1 MNAGRLVDWGAPKG
15 MLVQRSCASRFV
27 RRLFFISSMSSFYT
41 SSRRGHL
48 IVLGVGVVAVLLF
61 AVVALGIS
69 GEILRRAILLAVVA
83 VVALDGERR
92 PAKRPLSDVFRILA
106 EHRVVTS
113 GPSRRALR
121 FGGERRGS
129 FVNLSE
135 GVPSLLS
142 HWAALTKARRRLSL
156 SRRDVSASAVQ
167 AAVSPTGTTIG
178 SVPGKYIGVKVR
190 FMRVL
195 VVCVGGCMS
204 SGKAERLVDPSEIAT
219 GHATSTSLF

>member
-1 MNAGRLVDWGAPKG
+1 
-15 MLVQRSCASRFV
+15 MLAQRSCASRFV
-27 RRLFFISSMSSFYT
+27 RRLFFVSSMSSFYAR
-41 SSRRGHL
+41 SRRGLL
-48 IVLGVGVVAVLLF
+48 IVLGGVAVLLF

-129 FVNLSE
+129 FSQSFGV

-142 HWAALTKARRRLSL
+142 VGATYEGSEAPLALAEGCFGFGGAGGGIAY
-156 SRRDVSASAVQ
+156 RRDDRERDGKIYRRESQVHARTRCVCW
-167 AAVSPTGTTIG
+167 G
-178 SVPGKYIGVKVR
+178 VP
-190 FMRVL
+190 
-195 VVCVGGCMS
+195 S
-204 SGKAERLVDPSEIAT
+204 S
-219 GHATSTSLF
+219 

>member
-15 MLVQRSCASRFV
+15 MLAQRSCASRFV
-27 RRLFFISSMSSFYT
+27 RRLFFVSSMSSFYT
-41 SSRRGHL
+41 RSRRGLL
-48 IVLGVGVVAVLLF
+48 IVLGGVAVLLF

-142 HWAALTKARRRLSL
+142 NWAALTKARRRLSL
-156 SRRDVSASAVQ
+156 SRRDVSATAVQ
-167 AAVSPTGTTIG
+167 AAVSPTGATIG
-178 SVPGKYIGVKVR
+178 SVTGK
-190 FMRVL
+190 
-195 VVCVGGCMS
+195 
-204 SGKAERLVDPSEIAT
+204 
-219 GHATSTSLF
+219 

>member
-15 MLVQRSCASRFV
+15 MLAQRSCASRFV
-27 RRLFFISSMSSFYT
+27 RRLFFVSSMSSFYT

-142 HWAALTKARRRLSL
+142 NWAALTKARRRLSL

-167 AAVSPTGTTIG
+167 AAVSPTGATIG
-178 SVPGKYIGVKVR
+178 SVTGK
-190 FMRVL
+190 
-195 VVCVGGCMS
+195 
-204 SGKAERLVDPSEIAT
+204 
-219 GHATSTSLF
+219 

>member
-15 MLVQRSCASRFV
+15 MLAQRSCASRFV
-27 RRLFFISSMSSFYT
+27 RRLFFVSSMSSFYT
-41 SSRRGHL
+41 NSRRGL
-48 IVLGVGVVAVLLF
+48 PIVLGGVAVLLF

-121 FGGERRGS
+121 FGTEGLFCQSSSGWGAQLAFCGCNLRRLGGAS
-129 FVNLSE
+129 RSRGGMMFRLRRCRRRYH
-135 GVPSLLS
+135 PP
-142 HWAALTKARRRLSL
+142 ARR
-156 SRRDVSASAVQ
+156 
-167 AAVSPTGTTIG
+167 
-178 SVPGKYIGVKVR
+178 
-190 FMRVL
+190 
-195 VVCVGGCMS
+195 
-204 SGKAERLVDPSEIAT
+204 
-219 GHATSTSLF
+219 

>member
-1 MNAGRLVDWGAPKG
+1 
-15 MLVQRSCASRFV
+15 MLAQRSCASRFV
-27 RRLFFISSMSSFYT
+27 RRLFFVSSISSFYT
-41 SSRRGHL
+41 RSRRGLL
-48 IVLGVGVVAVLLF
+48 IVLGRVAVLLF

-121 FGGERRGS
+121 FGGERRSS
-129 FVNLSE
+129 FVNLRS
-135 GVPSLLS
+135 GWGCPACFLWVQ
-142 HWAALTKARRRLSL
+142 LTKARRRLSL

-167 AAVSPTGTTIG
+167 AAVSPTGATIG

-195 VVCVGGCMS
+195 VVCAGGVPS
-204 SGKAERLVDPSEIAT
+204 SKKAERWSIRPRSRLDTRRRHRCFELALSSGA
-219 GHATSTSLF
+219 